1 VTKDF
6 GRWAAIAFTL
16 PLLGLGLAACTST
29 PPAVEPVTH
38 SAEALQGQ
46 TVDVPIDS
54 TLNITTGALPVTDY
68 NGVIGNPSIAKF
80 IRGSKTSSAQLD
92 PAIKPLALGK
102 TMVTLTTT
110 DGSGQYVTFTLDV
123 VTAKSSSPAS

>member
-29 PPAVEPVTH
+29 PPAVEPVTK

-54 TLNITTGALPVTDY
+54 TLNIITGALPVTDY

-80 IRGSKTSSAQLD
+80 IRGSKTSSAQFD